1 MVMKDDTPL
10 KPLAHD
16 QSLISGIIGMSD
28 TNVMWMF
35 LLCMFHIT
43 TYCRFVTCQFNKHA
57 LQSAGCS
64 AYVTFR
70 NVVY

>member
-10 KPLAHD
+10 NPLAHD

-35 LLCMFHIT
+35 
-43 TYCRFVTCQFNKHA
+43 
-57 LQSAGCS
+57 
-64 AYVTFR
+64 
-70 NVVY
+70 